1 MVVGLGTGR
10 ACSANRSDS
19 HPTSTPGQALFQ
31 RPIRDRMVQ
40 KGEGVVVV
48 EGLKNKEREKSD
60 VGLEEPRRQVLGLS
74 EAGLR
79 SQMSPGLNCGSS
91 SGLVASTRASV
102 GRLACGQLSYM

>member
-19 HPTSTPGQALFQ
+19 HPTSAPGQALFQ
-31 RPIRDRMVQ
+31 RPIRDRIVQ
-40 KGEGVVVV
+40 KGEGVVVVVV

-60 VGLEEPRRQVLGLS
+60 VGLEEPRRQVFGLS

-79 SQMSPGLNCGSS
+79 SQMSLG
-91 SGLVASTRASV
+91 
-102 GRLACGQLSYM
+102 